1 MNRYTLLAALWLS
14 VTGYAQ
20 QTSFSFCFDGNK
32 KDEKAL
38 QITKQQVFSEQ
49 TGYGYDLQSAPD
61 LKANKPFYFSVAVPD
76 GNYRVTVT
84 LGSKKSAGVTTVR
97 AESRRL
103 FIENLPTRKGEFVQ
117 QSFVVNKRNTEIAP
131 GEYVKIKVREKSKL
145 NWDNKLTLEFNGDAP
160 LLSALTIER
169 VSDVPTIFLC
179 GNSTVVDQDNEPWAS
194 WGQMIPHFFGTDVCI
209 ANYAESGESANTFI
223 GAKRLAKAL
232 SQIKKGDYLFMEF
245 GHNDQKIDTLD
256 AFGGYTENLK
266 YFVNFVREKGANPI
280 ICSPINRII
289 FQEDGTLLNLL
300 GDYRTAVK
308 NVCDE
313 MNVPFID
320 LWSCTTEFF
329 EAAGAVKAWDYFWGN
344 GTDRDYTHTNDIG
357 GNIVARFVANEMIK
371 NNVQPIA
378 DLIKKDMIN
387 VEMPKHDSSVKP
399 QNSKEIEHLKTIGL
413 VNVPKASELAD
424 LDKDITNI

>member
-61 LKANKPFYFSVAVPD
+61 LKAKKPFYFSVAVPD

-97 AESRRL
+97 GESRRL

-194 WGQMIPHFFGTDVCI
+194 WGQMITRFFDDQVCV

-223 GAKRLAKAL
+223 AAGRLKKAL
-232 SQIKKGDYLFMEF
+232 SQMKAGDYLFMEF
-245 GHNDQKIDTLD
+245 GHNDQKQK
-256 AFGGYTENLK
+256 GPG
-266 YFVNFVREKGANPI
+266 KGAYYSFMTSLKTFIDEARARGAHPI
-280 ICSPINRII
+280 LVTPTQRRSFDERGKIKDTH
-289 FQEDGTLLNLL
+289 EDYPEAMKWL
-300 GDYRTAVK
+300 AHK
-308 NVCDE
+308 E
-313 MNVPFID
+313 NVPLID
-320 LWSCTTEFF
+320 LNSMTRVLY
-329 EAAGAVKAWDYFWGN
+329 EAMG
-344 GTDRDYTHTNDIG
+344 
-357 GNIVARFVANEMIK
+357 
-371 NNVQPIA
+371 
-378 DLIKKDMIN
+378 
-387 VEMPKHDSSVKP
+387 VE
-399 QNSKEIEHLKTIGL
+399 NSKKAFVHYPANTYPGQTKALEDNTHFNPYGAYQIAQCILQGIVDQKMPLQKYIRKDFKGYDPHHPDDINLFHWNLSPFAEIEKPDG
-413 VNVPKASELAD
+413 N
-424 LDKDITNI
+424 

>member
-117 QSFVVNKRNTEIAP
+117 QSFVINKRNTEIAP

-194 WGQMIPHFFGTDVCI
+194 WGQMITRFFDDQVCL

-223 GAKRLAKAL
+223 AAGRLKKAL
-232 SQIKKGDYLFMEF
+232 SQMKAGDYLFMEF
-245 GHNDQKIDTLD
+245 GHNDQKQK
-256 AFGGYTENLK
+256 GPG
-266 YFVNFVREKGANPI
+266 KGAYYSFMTSLKTFIDEARARGAHPI
-280 ICSPINRII
+280 LVTPTQRRSFDERGKIKDTH
-289 FQEDGTLLNLL
+289 EDYPEAMKWL
-300 GDYRTAVK
+300 AHK
-308 NVCDE
+308 E
-313 MNVPFID
+313 NVPLID
-320 LWSCTTEFF
+320 LNSMTRVLY
-329 EAAGAVKAWDYFWGN
+329 EAMG
-344 GTDRDYTHTNDIG
+344 
-357 GNIVARFVANEMIK
+357 
-371 NNVQPIA
+371 
-378 DLIKKDMIN
+378 
-387 VEMPKHDSSVKP
+387 VE
-399 QNSKEIEHLKTIGL
+399 NSKKAFVHYPVNTYPGQTKALEDNTHFNPYGAYQIAQCILQGIIDQKMPLQKYIRKDFKGYDPHHPDDINLFHWNLSPFAEIEKPDG
-413 VNVPKASELAD
+413 N
-424 LDKDITNI
+424 

>member
-160 LLSALTIER
+160 LLSALTIEK

-194 WGQMIPHFFGTDVCI
+194 WGQMITRFFDDQVCV

-223 GAKRLAKAL
+223 AAGRLKKAL
-232 SQIKKGDYLFMEF
+232 SQMKAGDYLFMEF
-245 GHNDQKIDTLD
+245 GHNDQKQK
-256 AFGGYTENLK
+256 GPG
-266 YFVNFVREKGANPI
+266 KGAYYSFMTSLKTFINEARARGAHPI
-280 ICSPINRII
+280 LVTPTQRRSFDERGKIKDTH
-289 FQEDGTLLNLL
+289 EDYPEAMKWL
-300 GDYRTAVK
+300 AHK
-308 NVCDE
+308 E
-313 MNVPFID
+313 NVPLID
-320 LWSCTTEFF
+320 LNSMTRVLY
-329 EAAGAVKAWDYFWGN
+329 EAMG
-344 GTDRDYTHTNDIG
+344 
-357 GNIVARFVANEMIK
+357 
-371 NNVQPIA
+371 
-378 DLIKKDMIN
+378 
-387 VEMPKHDSSVKP
+387 VE
-399 QNSKEIEHLKTIGL
+399 NSKKAFVHYPANTYPGQTKALEDNTHFNPYGAYQIAQCILQGIVDQRMPLQKYIGKDFKGYDPHHPDEINLFHWNLSPFTEVEKPDG
-413 VNVPKASELAD
+413 N
-424 LDKDITNI
+424 

>member
-97 AESRRL
+97 GESRRL

-194 WGQMIPHFFGTDVCI
+194 WGQMITRFFDDQVCV

-223 GAKRLAKAL
+223 AAGRLKKAL
-232 SQIKKGDYLFMEF
+232 SQMKAGDYLFMEF
-245 GHNDQKIDTLD
+245 GHNDQKQK
-256 AFGGYTENLK
+256 GPG
-266 YFVNFVREKGANPI
+266 KGAYYSFMTSLKTFIDEARARGAHPI
-280 ICSPINRII
+280 LVTPTQRRSFDERGKIKDTH
-289 FQEDGTLLNLL
+289 EDYPEAMKWL
-300 GDYRTAVK
+300 AHK
-308 NVCDE
+308 E
-313 MNVPFID
+313 NVPLID
-320 LWSCTTEFF
+320 LNSMTRVLY
-329 EAAGAVKAWDYFWGN
+329 EAMG
-344 GTDRDYTHTNDIG
+344 
-357 GNIVARFVANEMIK
+357 
-371 NNVQPIA
+371 
-378 DLIKKDMIN
+378 
-387 VEMPKHDSSVKP
+387 VE
-399 QNSKEIEHLKTIGL
+399 NSK
-413 VNVPKASELAD
+413 KAFVHYPANTYPGQTKALEDNTHFNPYGAYQIAQCILQGIID
-424 LDKDITNI
+424 QKMPLQKYIRKDFKGYDPHHPDDINLFHWNLSPFAEVEKPDGN

>member
-103 FIENLPTRKGEFVQ
+103 FIENLPTRKGEFAQ

-194 WGQMIPHFFGTDVCI
+194 WGQMITRFFDDQVCV

-223 GAKRLAKAL
+223 AAGRLKKAL
-232 SQIKKGDYLFMEF
+232 SQMKAGDYLFMEF
-245 GHNDQKIDTLD
+245 GHNDQKQK
-256 AFGGYTENLK
+256 GPG
-266 YFVNFVREKGANPI
+266 KGAYYSFMTSLKTFIDEARARGAHPI
-280 ICSPINRII
+280 LVTPTQRRSFDERGKIKDTH
-289 FQEDGTLLNLL
+289 EDYPEAMKWL
-300 GDYRTAVK
+300 AHK
-308 NVCDE
+308 E
-313 MNVPFID
+313 NVPLID
-320 LWSCTTEFF
+320 LNSMTRVLY
-329 EAAGAVKAWDYFWGN
+329 EAMG
-344 GTDRDYTHTNDIG
+344 
-357 GNIVARFVANEMIK
+357 
-371 NNVQPIA
+371 
-378 DLIKKDMIN
+378 
-387 VEMPKHDSSVKP
+387 VE
-399 QNSKEIEHLKTIGL
+399 NSKKAFVHYPANTYPGQTKALEDNTHFNPYGAYQIAQCILQGIVDQKMPLQKYIRKDFKGYDPHHPDDIHLFHWNLSPFAEIEKPDG
-413 VNVPKASELAD
+413 N
-424 LDKDITNI
+424 